1 VTSAFPFPF
10 SVPRLGVIA
19 ALVRRDYMVQRSYRL
34 VFVLDVFYGIVNLLV
49 FYFISL
55 TFNDA
60 TTADL
65 NGAPTYFAY
74 ASIGIAITI
83 VLQAA
88 SGGLAHRIR
97 EEQLTGTLEALTTQ
111 PITVPEL
118 SFGLAAFQFGFGMIR
133 AAFYLLLS
141 GLFFGVSFANTDW
154 VGFVTVLLA
163 SGAALA
169 AIGVLLG
176 ALVLVMKRGEVVTGA
191 VTFAMGLV
199 SGAFF
204 PVEVLPPWLQ
214 AIGSIVPTRF
224 AYDGLRSAI
233 FEGGGWGGDAV
244 ALVVFAVI
252 GLPIGVWCFGRALD
266 HSRRAG
272 TISQY

>member
-1 VTSAFPFPF
+1 MTNAFPFPF
-10 SVPRLGVIA
+10 SLPRLGVIA
-19 ALVRRDYMVQRSYRL
+19 ALVRRDYLVQRSYRL
-34 VFVLDVFYGIVNLLV
+34 AFVLDLFYGIVNLLV
-49 FYFISL
+49 FYFISQ
-55 TFNDA
+55 TFTDVA
-60 TTADL
+60 TADL
-65 NGAPTYFAY
+65 SGAPSYFAF

-97 EEQLTGTLEALTTQ
+97 EEQLTGTLEALTAQ

-133 AAFYLLLS
+133 AAFYLLLT
-141 GLFFGVSFANTDW
+141 GLFFGVSFTQADW
-154 VGFVTVLLA
+154 VGFVIVLIA
-163 SGAALA
+163 SGA
-169 AIGVLLG
+169 I
-176 ALVLVMKRGEVVTGA
+176 
-191 VTFAMGLV
+191 TFAMGLV

-204 PVEVLPPWLQ
+204 PIAVLPSWLQ
-214 AIGSIVPTRF
+214 AIGSVVPTRF

-244 ALVVFAVI
+244 ALIVFAVI
-252 GLPIGVWCFGRALD
+252 GLPIGVWCFGRALLQ
-266 HSRRAG
+266 SRRAG

>member
-1 VTSAFPFPF
+1 MTSAFPFPF
-10 SVPRLGVIA
+10 SLPRLGVIA
-19 ALVRRDYMVQRSYRL
+19 ALVRRDYTVQRSYRL
-34 VFVLDVFYGIVNLLV
+34 VFVLDIFYGVVNLLV

-65 NGAPTYFAY
+65 NGAPSYFAF

-97 EEQLTGTLEALTTQ
+97 EEQLTGTLEALTAQ

-141 GLFFGVSFANTDW
+141 GIFFGVSFSQTDW
-154 VGFVTVLLA
+154 VGFVTVLLT

-176 ALVLVMKRGEVVTGA
+176 AVVLVLKRGEVVTGA

-204 PVEVLPPWLQ
+204 PVSVLPSWLQ
-214 AIGSIVPTRF
+214 AIGSIVPTKF

-233 FEGGGWGGDAV
+233 FEGSGWGGDAV

-252 GLPIGVWCFGRALD
+252 GLPIGVWCFARALN

>member
-10 SVPRLGVIA
+10 SLPRIGVIA
-19 ALVRRDYMVQRSYRL
+19 ALVRRDYLVQRSYRL
-34 VFVLDVFYGIVNLLV
+34 VFVLDLFYGIVNLLF
-49 FYFISL
+49 FYFISQ

-60 TTADL
+60 STADL
-65 NGAPTYFAY
+65 SGAPSYFAF

-118 SFGLAAFQFGFGMIR
+118 SFGLASFQFGFGMIR
-133 AAFYLLLS
+133 AAFYLVLC
-141 GLFFGVSFANTDW
+141 GLFFGVSFSQTDW
-154 VGFVTVLLA
+154 VGFVTVLIA

-169 AIGVLLG
+169 SIGVMLG
-176 ALVLVMKRGEVVTGA
+176 ALVLVLKRGEVLTGA
-191 VTFAMGLV
+191 ITFAMGLV

-204 PVEVLPPWLQ
+204 PISVLPGWLQ

-244 ALVVFAVI
+244 ALVVFAII
-252 GLPIGVWCFGRALD
+252 GLPIGVWCFSRGLL

>member
-1 VTSAFPFPF
+1 MTSAFPFLF
-10 SVPRLGVIA
+10 NLPRLGVIT

-49 FYFISL
+49 FYFISQ

-60 TTADL
+60 STADL
-65 NGAPTYFAY
+65 GGAPSYFAF

-141 GLFFGVSFANTDW
+141 ALFFGVSFAQADW
-154 VGFVTVLLA
+154 VGFTTVLIASGGALA
-163 SGAALA
+163 SL
-169 AIGVLLG
+169 GVILG
-176 ALVLVMKRGEVVTGA
+176 ALVLVLKRGEVVTGA

-204 PVEVLPPWLQ
+204 PVEVLPRWLQ
-214 AIGSIVPTRF
+214 AIGSIMPTRF

-244 ALVVFAVI
+244 ALVLYAVI
-252 GLPIGVWCFGRALD
+252 GLPIGVWCFSRALD
-266 HSRRAG
+266 HSRRTG

>member
-1 VTSAFPFPF
+1 VTNAFPFPF
-10 SVPRLGVIA
+10 SLPRLGVIA
-19 ALVRRDYMVQRSYRL
+19 ALVRRDYLVQRSYRL
-34 VFVLDVFYGIVNLLV
+34 AFVLDLFYGIVNLLV
-49 FYFISL
+49 FYFISQ
-55 TFNDA
+55 TFTDVA
-60 TTADL
+60 TADL
-65 NGAPTYFAY
+65 SGAPSYFAF

-97 EEQLTGTLEALTTQ
+97 EEQLTGTLEALTAQ

-133 AAFYLLLS
+133 AAFYLLLT
-141 GLFFGVSFANTDW
+141 GLFFGVSFTQADW
-154 VGFVTVLLA
+154 VGFVTVLIA

-169 AIGVLLG
+169 SIGVLLG
-176 ALVLVMKRGEVVTGA
+176 ALVLVMKRGEVLTA
-191 VTFAMGLV
+191 AITFAMGLV

-204 PVEVLPPWLQ
+204 PIAVLPGWLQ
-214 AIGSIVPTRF
+214 TIGSVVPTRF

-244 ALVVFAVI
+244 ALIVFAVI
-252 GLPIGVWCFGRALD
+252 GLPIGVWCFGRALLQ
-266 HSRRAG
+266 SRRAG

>member
-1 VTSAFPFPF
+1 M
-10 SVPRLGVIA
+10 
-19 ALVRRDYMVQRSYRL
+19 ALVRRDYLVQRSYRMA
-34 VFVLDVFYGIVNLLV
+34 FVLDVFYGVINLLV
-49 FYFISL
+49 FFYISQ
-55 TFNDA
+55 TFDGA
-60 TTADL
+60 STADL
-65 NGAPTYFAY
+65 GGAPSYFAY

-97 EEQLTGTLEALTTQ
+97 EEQLTGTLEALSAQ
-111 PITVPEL
+111 PVTVPEL
-118 SFGLAAFQFGFGMIR
+118 AFGLAAFQFGFGMIR

-141 GLFFGVSFANTDW
+141 ALMFGVSFAQADW
-154 VGFVTVLLA
+154 VGFVTVLVT

-169 AIGVLLG
+169 GIGVLLG
-176 ALVLVMKRGEVVTGA
+176 AVVLVMKRGEVLTGA
-191 VTFAMGLV
+191 LTFAMGLV

-204 PVEVLPPWLQ
+204 PVDVLPSWIQPL
-214 AIGSIVPTRF
+214 SKIVPTLY

-233 FEGGGWGGDAV
+233 FEGEGWAGDAL
-244 ALVVFAVI
+244 ALIAFAAV
-252 GLPIGVWCFGRALD
+252 GLPLGIWCFGRSLL

>member
-10 SVPRLGVIA
+10 SLPRLGVTA
-19 ALVRRDYMVQRSYRL
+19 ALVRRDYLVQRSYRL
-34 VFVLDVFYGIVNLLV
+34 AFVLDVFYGVINLLV
-49 FYFISL
+49 FFYISQ
-55 TFNDA
+55 TFSDA
-60 TTADL
+60 TTQDL
-65 NGAPTYFAY
+65 GGAPTYFAY

-97 EEQLTGTLEALTTQ
+97 EEQLTGTLEALSAQ
-111 PITVPEL
+111 PVTVPEL
-118 SFGLAAFQFGFGMIR
+118 AFGLAAFQFGFGMIR

-141 GLFFGVSFANTDW
+141 ALVFGVSFVQADW
-154 VGFVTVLLA
+154 IGFVVMLVT

-169 AIGVLLG
+169 GIGVFLG
-176 ALVLVMKRGEVVTGA
+176 AVVLVMKRGEVLTGA
-191 VTFAMGLV
+191 LTFAMGLV

-204 PVEVLPPWLQ
+204 PVTVLPAWIQPL
-214 AIGSIVPTRF
+214 GEIVPTRF
-224 AYDGLRSAI
+224 AYDGLRAAI
-233 FEGGGWGGDAV
+233 FEGTGWTGDAL
-244 ALVVFAVI
+244 ALLLFAAV
-252 GLPIGVWCFGRALD
+252 GLPLGVWCFGRALL

>member
-1 VTSAFPFPF
+1 MTNAFPFPF
-10 SVPRLGVIA
+10 SLPRLGVIT
-19 ALVRRDYMVQRSYRL
+19 ALVRRDYLVQRSYRL
-34 VFVLDVFYGIVNLLV
+34 VFALDLFYGVVNLLV
-49 FYFISL
+49 FYFISK
-55 TFNDA
+55 TFDE
-60 TTADL
+60 TTANL
-65 NGAPTYFAY
+65 NGAPSYFAF

-97 EEQLTGTLEALTTQ
+97 EEQLTGTLEALTAQ

-118 SFGLAAFQFGFGMIR
+118 AFGLASFQFGFGMLR

-141 GLFFGVSFANTDW
+141 GVFFGVSYAQADW
-154 VGFVTVLLA
+154 VGFVTVLLT
-163 SGAALA
+163 SGGALA
-169 AIGVLLG
+169 SIGVILG
-176 ALVLVMKRGEVVTGA
+176 AGVLVLKRGEILTGA

-204 PVEVLPPWLQ
+204 PVDVLPPWLQ
-214 AIGSIVPTRF
+214 AIGSVMPTRF

-233 FEGGGWGGDAV
+233 FEGGGWGGDAI
-244 ALVVFAVI
+244 ALTIFAII
-252 GLPIGVWCFGRALD
+252 GLPIGVWCFSRGLSQ
-266 HSRRAG
+266 SRRAG

>member
-1 VTSAFPFPF
+1 MIV
-10 SVPRLGVIA
+10 
-19 ALVRRDYMVQRSYRL
+19 ALVRRDYLVQRSYRL
-34 VFVLDVFYGIVNLLV
+34 VFALDLFYGVVNLLV
-49 FYFISL
+49 FYFISK
-55 TFNDA
+55 TFDE

-65 NGAPTYFAY
+65 NGAPSYFAF

-97 EEQLTGTLEALTTQ
+97 EEQLTGTLEALTAQ
-111 PITVPEL
+111 PITVSEL
-118 SFGLAAFQFGFGMIR
+118 AFGLASFQFGFGMLR

-141 GLFFGVSFANTDW
+141 GLFFGVGYENADW

-169 AIGVLLG
+169 SIGVILG
-176 ALVLVMKRGEVVTGA
+176 ALVLVLKRGEILTGA

-204 PVEVLPPWLQ
+204 PVAVLPSWLQ
-214 AIGSIVPTRF
+214 AIGSIMPTRF

-233 FEGGGWGGDAV
+233 FEGGGWGGDAL
-244 ALVVFAVI
+244 ALIVFAVI
-252 GLPIGVWCFGRALD
+252 GLPIGVLCFNRGLLQ
-266 HSRRAG
+266 SRRAG